1 MRYRLGVSA
10 SAQASVPHNEGTR
23 TPNPVRRGRMTAWH
37 PSAGWLVMLV
47 IVEFGAY
54 LALRQTFR
62 HAHGG

>member
-10 SAQASVPHNEGTR
+10 NAQASALTVEGTR
-23 TPNPVRRGRMTAWH
+23 IPNRARRGRMTSWH
-37 PSAGWLVMLV
+37 PSAGWLVLMVLA
-47 IVEFGAY
+47 EFGAY